1 MSQNLEFSATAGL
14 TLTAI
19 ACPIGSYT
27 GTAADSVTQQAGTD
41 RYLAAFSSNLA
52 AGAYRLDYALSGS
65 PFGSEVYDVS
75 GSGTFQPRAESGLN
89 AAGVRAAIGMAA
101 ADLDTQLDAI
111 ATGFS
116 VTVLPATGTETSRVS
131 GTALT
136 LFTSELIVVAVGV
149 TDSDGV
155 AVDLTGM
162 TLELIFESGST
173 EVTIADADITKTTS
187 SFSFTTTTALVSA
200 EKLWK
205 WALRKTTDGA
215 VVVSGTME
223 VIYKPNN

>member
-1 MSQNLEFSATAGL
+1 MSAIEFTAQSGKTFSLQLYNATTLATIGTALTPTEAATGIYRVSTGANTGVVYAKATATNVL
-14 TLTAI
+14 
-19 ACPIGSYT
+19 
-27 GTAADSVTQQAGTD
+27 VAG
-41 RYLAAFSSNLA
+41 F
-52 AGAYRLDYALSGS
+52 
-65 PFGSEVYDVS
+65 
-75 GSGTFQPRAESGLN
+75 
-89 AAGVRAAIGMAA
+89 
-101 ADLDTQLDAI
+101 ADLDDVAANGYSALRDTYDEAENSS
-111 ATGFS
+111 GVS

-136 LFTSELIVVAVGV
+136 LFTSELIAVAVGV

-173 EVTIADADITKTTS
+173 EVTIVDADITKTTS